1 VLEAMS
7 VPAII
12 AMVNALKKLNP
23 PTWLLP
29 FVAVLFGVAT
39 QWLDPDPVRIWQDRV
54 AKGGGGGR
62 ARRGPPTAVPSAVT
76 SRCSAK
82 SCPSG

>member
-1 VLEAMS
+1 MLEAMS

-12 AMVNALKKLNP
+12 AMVNAFKKLNP

-29 FVAVLFGVAT
+29 FVAVLLGVAT

-54 AKGGGGGR
+54 AKGVVAGLAAAGLYD
-62 ARRGPPTAVPSAVT
+62 VT
-76 SRCSAK
+76 R
-82 SCPSG
+82 PSGQESARSV